1 MSHRQTAAD
10 RTSQHDVHQMLGT
23 ARAGTAERL
32 AAENEVV
39 RRHLRLAAA
48 LARRY
53 HGRGVDDEDLVQV
66 ASLALVAAARRYDET
81 RGDFASF
88 ATATVLG
95 ELKKHF
101 RDLGWTVRPPR
112 RIQTLQATIA
122 AVDARAWDETGT
134 GRAAELAAR
143 LGQPVA
149 DVLEALQARGCFH
162 ADSLDATEG
171 EPSLGGVDDRFEQ
184 VDEWVSVTRLCR
196 SLTDADR
203 ALLRMRFFEDLS
215 QREIA
220 RRLDRNP
227 MWVSRHLAA
236 LLGRLRTEAVVG
248 EAA

>member
-1 MSHRQTAAD
+1 MTPDFPA
-10 RTSQHDVHQMLGT
+10 RTSQDDVITLLSSAT
-23 ARAGTAERL
+23 AGTPEHL
-32 AAENEVV
+32 AAQNEVV
-39 RRHLRLAAA
+39 RRHLRLASA

-53 HGRGVDDEDLVQV
+53 RGRGLDDEDLFQV

-134 GRAAELAAR
+134 RRAAELAGR
-143 LGQPVA
+143 LGQPLA

-162 ADSLDATEG
+162 PDSLDATEG
-171 EPSLGGVDDRFEQ
+171 EPALGGVDDRFEQ

-196 SLTDADR
+196 ELDDDDR

-227 MWVSRHLAA
+227 MWVSRRLAA
-236 LLGRLRTEAVVG
+236 LLDRLRTDAVVG

>member
-1 MSHRQTAAD
+1 MGQRHASD
-10 RTSQHDVHQMLGT
+10 RASQGDVHELLGA
-23 ARAGTAERL
+23 ARAGSSERR

-53 HGRGVDDEDLVQV
+53 RGRGVDDEDLVQV

-122 AVDARAWDETGT
+122 AVDARAWDEAGAR
-134 GRAAELAAR
+134 RAAELATR

-162 ADSLDATEG
+162 PDSLDAADG

-196 SLTDADR
+196 ELGDDDR

-220 RRLDRNP
+220 RRLDHNP
-227 MWVSRHLAA
+227 MWVSRRLGA
-236 LLGRLRTEAVVG
+236 LLAHLHDQAVVA

>member
-1 MSHRQTAAD
+1 MTRRLTSD
-10 RTSQHDVHQMLGT
+10 RTSQHDVHELLGVE
-23 ARAGTAERL
+23 RAGSVERQ
-32 AAENEVV
+32 AAENDVV
-39 RRHLRLAAA
+39 GRHLRLAAA

-53 HGRGVDDEDLVQV
+53 RGRGVDEEDLFQV
-66 ASLALVAAARRYDET
+66 ASLALVTAARRYDET

-122 AVDARAWDETGT
+122 ATDARAWDDAGT
-134 GRAAELAAR
+134 GRATELAAR

-162 ADSLDATEG
+162 PDSLDASEG
-171 EPSLGGVDDRFEQ
+171 EPVLGSVDDRFDR
-184 VDEWVSVTRLCR
+184 VDEWVSVTHLCR
-196 SLTDADR
+196 ELDDDDR
-203 ALLRMRFFEDLS
+203 TLLRMRFFEDLN

-220 RRLDRNP
+220 RQLGHNP
-227 MWVSRHLAA
+227 MWVSRRLAA
-236 LLGRLRTEAVVG
+236 LLDRLRSEVVVR

>member
-1 MSHRQTAAD
+1 MSGSR
-10 RTSQHDVHQMLGT
+10 T
-23 ARAGTAERL
+23 ARTTQHEVDDLLEGAPPGTTAHRD
-32 AAENEVV
+32 AENEIV
-39 RRHLRLAAA
+39 RRHLGLASA

-53 HGRGVDDEDLVQV
+53 HGRGLDDDDLQQV
-66 ASLALVAAARRYDET
+66 AALALVGAVRRYDPE

-112 RIQTLQATIA
+112 RIQTLQASIA
-122 AVDARAWDETGT
+122 AADGPAWDETGQS
-134 GRAAELAAR
+134 RAAALARR
-143 LGQPVA
+143 LGEPVA
-149 DVLEALQARGCFH
+149 DVLEALQARGCFQP
-162 ADSLDATEG
+162 DSLDAAST
-171 EPSLGGVDDRFEQ
+171 EPSAAQDERFDR
-184 VDEWVSVTRLCR
+184 VDERVSVTALCR
-196 SLTDADR
+196 SLDDADR

-227 MWVSRHLAA
+227 MWVSRRLAA
-236 LLGRLRTEAVVG
+236 LLDHLRSAVVTQ